1 MNNEPAIFFLR
12 ETDAYDGV
20 MPNFFDANK
29 LAWVKKLENNWHI
42 IHEEF
47 KEYIEGQ
54 KDLEQ
59 SSINPPYLSDKSAW
73 QNVYFYNFL
82 WKKHGNCKRFPKTY
96 ALLKSIPHLT
106 FAEVTCLKG
115 NSKILPHIG
124 ETNVTMR
131 GHLGL
136 KIPAPLPTMGINVGG
151 EAQGWREGKVLLFS
165 DARRH
170 HVWNDSSESRFVLVF
185 DVMQEPYSSKKYWM
199 CAQALSSLTI
209 KTIDERFNFFTHL
222 PNFFLFPVHYFISA
236 LWCLYL
242 PLQNRIPF
250 LP

>member
-12 ETDAYDGV
+12 ETERYDGV
-20 MPNFFDANK
+20 MPNFFNPET
-29 LAWVKKLENNWHI
+29 LPWVKILEDNWQVI
-42 IHEEF
+42 QDEF
-47 KEYIEGQ
+47 KEYIEGN
-54 KDLEQ
+54 KELEQ
-59 SSINPPYLSDKSAW
+59 SSVNPPYLSDKSAW

-82 WKKHGNCKRFPKTY
+82 WKKHFNCKRFPKTY
-96 ALLKSIPHLT
+96 ALLKSIPNLT

-124 ETNVTMR
+124 ETNVTIR

-136 KIPAPLPTMGINVGG
+136 KIPAPLPTMGIEVGG
-151 EAQGWREGKVLLFS
+151 EAHGWKEGKVVLFS

-170 HVWNDSSESRFVLVF
+170 HVWNDSEDNRFVLVF
-185 DVMQEPYSSKKYWM
+185 DVMQEPYASKKYWM

-209 KTIDERFNFFTHL
+209 KMVDEHFNFFTRL
-222 PNFFLFPVHYFISA
+222 PNLILYPIHYLISA
-236 LWCLYL
+236 LWWLYL
-242 PLQNRIPF
+242 PLQNRISF